1 MGRVVVATPA
11 GINGLDLTPEKGVLV
26 GTAGTELA
34 SQIRRLRDDSDLRRE
49 MERLARVAALDYNWS
64 AIARKQ
70 SEVYRSLL

>member
-1 MGRVVVATPA
+1 
-11 GINGLDLTPEKGVLV
+11 LTPEKGVLV

-34 SQIRRLRDDSDLRRE
+34 SQIRKLRDDSDLRRE